1 MYKRQ
6 DISFLPKKIR
16 MILEKQGIKS
26 LLQCAIMDN
35 GYFKGYVGFDECRKN
50 RYWTQNQIDALV
62 FISEI
67 LSVFLLKSRA
77 ELSYQQESVGLRE
90 LLDNQNALI
99 YVINPFDYKICF
111 VNHKAN
117 QISPKFMIGRHCYEV
132 FMKKD
137 GICENCPL
145 KKLNE
150 EVKSIQ
156 QDIYNDVLNMWL
168 DVNTTYVSWNGQKAV
183 MLCCHDITQYKQRE
197 I

>member
-1 MYKRQ
+1 M
-6 DISFLPKKIR
+6 
-16 MILEKQGIKS
+16 
-26 LLQCAIMDN
+26 
-35 GYFKGYVGFDECRKN
+35 
-50 RYWTQNQIDALV
+50 
-62 FISEI
+62 
-67 LSVFLLKSRA
+67 
-77 ELSYQQESVGLRE
+77 
-90 LLDNQNALI
+90 
-99 YVINPFDYKICF
+99 INPFDYKICF